1 MKRLVLLVTVL
12 VLIAAMLAT
21 ATLSVSAQD
30 SSGQYD
36 QYDQYASATGQ
47 TAICAPWS
55 KAWDISQGS
64 WYFQWYRWCY
74 DPSTSDPTYE
84 SSWYQEAST
93 WQWGDKV
100 NLCPESGSCTM
111 TPGGGMSMQTAGQVT
126 NG

>member
-1 MKRLVLLVTVL
+1 LKRIVLLATVSA
-12 VLIAAMLAT
+12 LIAAMLAT

-30 SSGQYD
+30 YSGQYD
-36 QYDQYASATGQ
+36 SGQYDSATGE

-74 DPSTSDPTYE
+74 DPSTSDPAYE

-93 WQWGDKV
+93 WEWGDPV
-100 NLCPESGSCTM
+100 NLCPGSGSCTM
-111 TPGGGMSMQTAGQVT
+111 TTGSGGSFHMSSLTT
-126 NG
+126 F